1 MAIKYLDAKRLQ
13 GTNAERLALAT
24 TPQTNATSWKLIDRS
39 STLESVGSGKNIRV
53 PTSSGSFTAKDN
65 MMIITNSVSE
75 GSMTQ
80 FDMNF
85 NEDFNTNYW
94 WNLSTNASSGTSQDD
109 TWWIGLGGDDGSSD
123 NHCFS
128 VTQLKHIASKD
139 KVGYTDGC
147 FAQVGSANVPS
158 RRKVTGK
165 WTPSSSTAITDIT
178 YSNMNGASGSMSSG
192 EVLVLGCDDDEADS
206 GTPFFEWLTSATLD
220 SVADTI
226 STSTFAKKNYLFV
239 EFYTPNQNDEDF
251 DLAVQFNDDTTTAY
265 ADRFHIG
272 FDGGSQSAGDRTSMR
287 LNHSASS
294 VDAADS
300 FASCFII
307 NKTGQ
312 EKMMQGNTVDFGTA
326 GADTVPDTYQ
336 FVGKWAN
343 TSDKIEKITFFNMD
357 STGTAEMGAGTSVTV
372 WGAD

>member
-206 GTPFFEWLTSATLD
+206 GTNFWTQLGEHTLTADGSLDVSFTPKKYMMFEINTFNNSSD
-220 SVADTI
+220 SSNMYI
-226 STSTFAKKNYLFV
+226 RFNG
-239 EFYTPNQNDEDF
+239 ED
-251 DLAVQFNDDTTTAY
+251 AGT
-265 ADRFHIG
+265 
-272 FDGGSQSAGDRTSMR
+272 GGSQYCKRQNAG
-287 LNHSASS
+287 
-294 VDAADS
+294 AALANEETLSNENAIENPTYTGSDDHKYVQS
-300 FASCFII
+300 IFC
-307 NKTGQ
+307 NETGQ
-312 EKMMQGNTVDFGTA
+312 EKLGTGQSTGNSGTA
-326 GADTVPDTYQ
+326 DDSPRKMEFAWKWIGSAQVSRITV
-336 FVGKWAN
+336 
-343 TSDKIEKITFFNMD
+343 TSASNPY
-357 STGTAEMGAGTSVTV
+357 GAGSSIRV
-372 WGAD
+372 WGSD